1 MSLIT
6 ILKNSKAK
14 LMDPNLKD
22 LLYRELMGI
31 LQSLEDGD
39 FNGATM
45 ELEYLINKIKF
56 DQL

>member
-1 MSLIT
+1 
-6 ILKNSKAK
+6 
-14 LMDPNLKD
+14 MDSNIKE

>member
-1 MSLIT
+1 MEPEVKERLYKELMQILMSL
-6 ILKNSKAK
+6 
-14 LMDPNLKD
+14 
-22 LLYRELMGI
+22 E
-31 LQSLEDGD
+31 EGD

>member
-1 MSLIT
+1 
-6 ILKNSKAK
+6 
-14 LMDPNLKD
+14 MDSNLKD

-45 ELEYLINKIKF
+45 ELEYLIKKIQY